1 MEQLRVAI
9 ARAQA
14 DSLSAYVAEE
24 RRLSDQRR
32 GELAVRERE
41 LSDRMAELVASVEQR
56 VEERLRAWESDLERA
71 QNALQGAVSTL
82 EQRMRQR
89 IAEVEARI
97 ASESDELDAII
108 DEQRAATGRLR
119 EELESSARDSLARA
133 LEELQTQADDRRRT
147 IDEINDRLRQHEHA
161 VGEQV
166 DRAESEARTR
176 IELAFAEIERRQV
189 DQLERAIAREIDVR
203 SEAGAL
209 EFENRMRAIR
219 EEAAD
224 RLREELDRIA
234 ESFLRRADGLIAAEL
249 QQAVTAASQRLDDR
263 IIELRAAAGSA
274 TRLDAQAEQLRVKG
288 TPSETANPTRMAET
302 TETPLW
308 HENEPA
314 KVESWRL
321 HVLLEAGY
329 PVHLAERIAVS
340 EVDLHDA
347 VELVT
352 RGCDP
357 VTATEIL
364 L

>member
-1 MEQLRVAI
+1 MSTIAWILVAALAAVLVLCAGLVLALRRSRARTARTEQLVTEARRAVRAAAEEESAAQGEQLRIAI

-32 GELAVRERE
+32 GELTVRERD
-41 LSDRMAELVASVEQR
+41 LSDRMAELVAAVEQR

-89 IAEVEARI
+89 IADVESKVA
-97 ASESDELDAII
+97 AESDELDATIA
-108 DEQRAATGRLR
+108 EQRASALMLR
-119 EELESSARDSLARA
+119 EELETSARDALSHA

-147 IDEINDRLRQHEHA
+147 IDELNERLRQHEHA
-161 VGEQV
+161 VTEQV

-176 IELAFAEIERRQV
+176 IELAFAELERRQV
-189 DQLERAIAREIDVR
+189 EHLERAMSREIDAR

-249 QQAVTAASQRLDDR
+249 QQAVSTASRLLDDR
-263 IIELRAAAGSA
+263 IIELVRQQDTAHASA
-274 TRLDAQAEQLRVKG
+274 DIEKTG
-288 TPSETANPTRMAET
+288 
-302 TETPLW
+302 
-308 HENEPA
+308 
-314 KVESWRL
+314 
-321 HVLLEAGY
+321 
-329 PVHLAERIAVS
+329 
-340 EVDLHDA
+340 
-347 VELVT
+347 
-352 RGCDP
+352 
-357 VTATEIL
+357 
-364 L
+364 

>member
-1 MEQLRVAI
+1 MSTLAWILVAALAAVLTLCAGLVLALRRSRARTARTEQLVTEARRAVRAAAEEESAVQGEQLRIAI

-32 GELAVRERE
+32 GELTVRERD
-41 LSDRMAELVASVEQR
+41 LSDRMAELVAAVEQR

-89 IAEVEARI
+89 IADVETKVA
-97 ASESDELDAII
+97 AESDELDATIA
-108 DEQRAATGRLR
+108 EQRASALRLR
-119 EELESSARDSLARA
+119 
-133 LEELQTQADDRRRT
+133 EELQTQADDRRRT
-147 IDEINDRLRQHEHA
+147 IDELNERLRQHEHA
-161 VGEQV
+161 VTEQI

-176 IELAFAEIERRQV
+176 IELAFTELERRQV
-189 DQLERAIAREIDVR
+189 EHLERAMSREIDAR

-249 QQAVTAASQRLDDR
+249 QQAVSTASRLLDDR
-263 IIELRAAAGSA
+263 IIELVRQQDTAHASA
-274 TRLDAQAEQLRVKG
+274 DIEKTG
-288 TPSETANPTRMAET
+288 
-302 TETPLW
+302 
-308 HENEPA
+308 
-314 KVESWRL
+314 
-321 HVLLEAGY
+321 
-329 PVHLAERIAVS
+329 
-340 EVDLHDA
+340 
-347 VELVT
+347 
-352 RGCDP
+352 
-357 VTATEIL
+357 
-364 L
+364 